1 MRAGVNLENINGIV
15 IINKEKG
22 FTSHDV
28 VNVVRRI
35 FSTRKVGHTGT
46 LDPDAT
52 GVLPICIGKATKAC
66 DMLTFSDKSY
76 VARVRLGLTTDT
88 QDISGEV
95 LTKSDVN
102 VSLDELSAAVAKF
115 TGEIEQIPPM
125 YSAIKINGQKLC
137 DLARKGVEVERK
149 ARKITIY
156 SAKISDFD
164 GVEFTLSVHCS
175 KGTYIRTL
183 CHDIGAALGC
193 GAVMCELQRT
203 MSSIFSIENSHTL
216 DELKAMDEMQLHSL
230 LMPVDSVFSDY
241 SPMYIDDNIKK
252 RLVNGALCYVK
263 AEVGTY
269 RIYDRENTFLCVAE
283 VKNQGDK
290 KLLKSVKTFY

>member
-1 MRAGVNLENINGIV
+1 MENISGIV

-35 FSTRKVGHTGT
+35 YSIRKVGHTGT

-52 GVLPICIGKATKAC
+52 GVLPICIGKATKVA

-76 VARVRLGLTTDT
+76 VARVKLGLTTDT

-95 LTKSDVN
+95 LSQNEVN
-102 VSLDELSAAVAKF
+102 VSIEELTQAVKKHI
-115 TGEIEQIPPM
+115 GEIEQIPPM

-149 ARKITIY
+149 ARRVTIY
-156 SAKISDFD
+156 SADISDFN
-164 GVEFTLSVHCS
+164 GEEFTLSVHCS

-183 CHDIGAALGC
+183 CHDIGAHLGC
-193 GAVMCELQRT
+193 GAVMTELQRT
-203 MSSIFSIENSHTL
+203 KSSIFSIDNSFYL
-216 DELKAMDEMQLHSL
+216 DELKAINNNELLSV
-230 LMPVDSVFSDY
+230 LMPVDSVFSHY
-241 SPMYIDDNIKK
+241 PAMHINDNIKK
-252 RLVNGALCYVK
+252 RLINGALCFVK
-263 AEVGTY
+263 STEGTY
-269 RIYDRENTFLCVAE
+269 RIYDKENNFLCVAE
-283 VKNQGDK
+283 VKNNDGKNQ
-290 KLLKSVKTFY
+290 LKSIKTFY

>member
-1 MRAGVNLENINGIV
+1 MENINGIIV
-15 IINKEKG
+15 INKEKG

-28 VNVVRRI
+28 VNVIRRI

-52 GVLPICIGKATKAC
+52 GVLPICIGKGTKAC

-95 LTKSDVN
+95 LTTSDVN
-102 VSLDELSAAVAKF
+102 VSADELTAAVATF

-125 YSAIKINGQKLC
+125 YSAIKVNGQKLC

-149 ARKITIY
+149 PRKITIY
-156 SAKISDFD
+156 SAGVSDFD
-164 GVEFTLSVHCS
+164 GTEFTLSVHCS

-183 CHDIGAALGC
+183 CHDIGHFLGC

-203 MSSIFSIENSHTL
+203 QSSIFTIENSYTL
-216 DELKAMDEMQLHSL
+216 DELKAMDTGKL
-230 LMPVDSVFSDY
+230 LSCLSPVDSVFADY
-241 SPMYIDDNIKK
+241 PELVLGDKLKK
-252 RLVNGALCYVK
+252 LFCNGVQCFISAK
-263 AEVGTY
+263 EGTY
-269 RIYDRENTFLCVAE
+269 RVYDKDGTFLAVAE
-283 VKNQGDK
+283 VCQRDDK
-290 KLLKSVKTFY
+290 TVLKSIKAFY